1 MVPVP
6 RGLSALPAQLSGAVQ
21 AVGRPGG
28 HGSGCAMATPWNGE
42 LPGLPEGCGAGEL
55 RAPERERAGRGMRSL
70 RLGRLG
76 GCLSLAGIMSS
87 ECNASAYE

>member
-1 MVPVP
+1 MAPVP
-6 RGLSALPAQLSGAVQ
+6 GLCALPAQLSDAVR
-21 AVGRPGG
+21 AVGSPRG
-28 HGSGCAMATPWNGE
+28 HGRGCAM
-42 LPGLPEGCGAGEL
+42 GLV
-55 RAPERERAGRGMRSL
+55 EREPPWAATGVRWLESSVLRSGPGSGMRSL